1 MKNHLQQERPL
12 SLSQA
17 IKKRMMEDDS
27 TEVWVPVDFRD
38 LGARNAIDQALYRL
52 IRSKEVRRVARG
64 LYDIPWTNKLTG
76 KISTPDYRKV
86 IEALARRDQTRM
98 LIDGMTAAN
107 DLGLTNA
114 VPGKIIV
121 HTDAKHPAIQIG
133 NQTIIFKQ
141 TAASKLYWAG
151 HPAMRIVQALHWLRD
166 LLPQS
171 KVQINKQLTHIL
183 SDSKHG
189 KIMQEDLVKNL
200 HTLPF
205 WMQSLISENL
215 FLKES

>member
-1 MKNHLQQERPL
+1 MKNLLQQERALPL
-12 SLSQA
+12 SLA
-17 IKKRMMEDDS
+17 IKKRMIVDDS
-27 TEVWVPVDFRD
+27 VEIWVPVDFRD
-38 LGARNAIDQALYRL
+38 LGSRNAIDQALYRL
-52 IRSKEVRRVARG
+52 VKSKEVRRVARG
-64 LYDIPWTNKLTG
+64 LYDLPQINKLTG
-76 KISTPDYRKV
+76 QISTPDYRMV

-107 DLGLTNA
+107 DLGLTDA
-114 VPGKIIV
+114 VPGKVIV
-121 HTDAKHPAIQIG
+121 HTDAKHPSIEVG

-171 KVQINKQLTHIL
+171 KVEVIKQLITVL
-183 SDSKHG
+183 SNPRYG
-189 KIMQEDLVKNL
+189 KIMRDDLSQNL

-205 WMQSLISENL
+205 WMQSFITENL
-215 FLKES
+215 LLN